1 MKARVLA
8 AGKGTRLLP
17 ITGVIP
23 KPMAPVVGRVRLL
36 VSANFQNVEKVPL
49 TLVHLKFLR
58 LLRLSTHVLGCN
70 RYVILSKI
78 AWRYCGLEIER
89 KLRRVG
95 GSVMVPIPP
104 EMLDELQLRADQS
117 VRLVSGGGG
126 IRIEP
131 AVPRPSPEVV
141 EFAAKFMDEYEDVLR
156 ELADR

>member
-1 MKARVLA
+1 MD
-8 AGKGTRLLP
+8 
-17 ITGVIP
+17 
-23 KPMAPVVGRVRLL
+23 
-36 VSANFQNVEKVPL
+36 
-49 TLVHLKFLR
+49 
-58 LLRLSTHVLGCN
+58 
-70 RYVILSKI
+70 
-78 AWRYCGLEIER
+78 IER
-89 KLRRVG
+89 KLRKVG

-117 VRLVSGGGG
+117 VRLVSEGGG